1 MKKTSP
7 WLSVCACLLTDL
19 CIGILYVWSV
29 LKADAVAYYGWSDG
43 AANLVAS
50 FMLFAFCVGNLLGG
64 ALNDRIGPK
73 KVSYAGVLLFC
84 VGIFLASC
92 LPSGSSAVWFYICY
106 CIVGGIGSGGAY
118 GAILS
123 CIQKWFPHK
132 RGFATGLS
140 TAAFGLG
147 TVVFSPVIAAM
158 LNRMEIS
165 SVLRVLS
172 IVFVVVGMLCCTLIR
187 QPDETYLASLH
198 HSDAGSGA
206 PGTSRDMTP
215 GQVLRT
221 APFWCLFFSMFFY
234 NGTWNMLNPLI
245 KGLGVARGLSDAA
258 AVLCVSLTGLP
269 NAAGRFTMAS
279 LSDRLGRIRTNV
291 LLSVLTILCAAA
303 LIAVGGYGYFAVVLL
318 TAFAYGGP
326 SAVNPAAC
334 TDFFGTRYS
343 GTNYGIAM
351 LGLGF
356 SSLFF
361 NAVSNALFA
370 STGSYTMTFLMG
382 GVSAAVSI
390 VLLLAMGGTAKILN
404 QDQTS
409 CAE

>member
-1 MKKTSP
+1 MRKKSP
-7 WLSVCACLLTDL
+7 WLSIAACLVADL

-73 KVSYAGVLLFC
+73 TVSYAGVIVFCAGLF
-84 VGIFLASC
+84 IASC
-92 LPSGSSAVWFYICY
+92 LPEGSSPMWFYLSY
-106 CIVGGIGSGGAY
+106 CIVGGLGSGCAY

-147 TVVFSPVIAAM
+147 TVVFSPIIAAM
-158 LNRMEIS
+158 LRSMTIS
-165 SVLRVLS
+165 AALKLLS
-172 IVFVVVGMLCCTLIR
+172 IVFVVVGVLACTLIR
-187 QPDETYLASLH
+187 QPDPVYLAGLPTPVVN
-198 HSDAGSGA
+198 GA
-206 PGTSRDMTP
+206 SPRAANDMTP
-215 GQVLRT
+215 GQVVKTL
-221 APFWCLFFSMFFY
+221 PFWCLFFSMFFY

-245 KGLGVARGLSDAA
+245 KGLGLTRGLPETA
-258 AVLCVSLTGLP
+258 AVLCVSLTGLL
-269 NAAGRFTMAS
+269 NAAGRFSMAA
-279 LSDRLGRIRTNV
+279 LSDKLGRIRTV
-291 LLSVLTILCAAA
+291 IVLSVLTIVCAV
-303 LIAVGGYGYFAVVLL
+303 LLTFVGGYAYLIVVLL

-334 TDFFGTRYS
+334 TDFFGAKYS

-351 LGLGF
+351 LSLGI
-356 SSLFF
+356 SSLLF
-361 NAVSNALFA
+361 NSVSNALYAATGTYTVTFIMGAA
-370 STGSYTMTFLMG
+370 SAGIAIGLLIVMERTFKARG
-382 GVSAAVSI
+382 
-390 VLLLAMGGTAKILN
+390 
-404 QDQTS
+404 
-409 CAE
+409 

>member
-172 IVFVVVGMLCCTLIR
+172 IVFVVV
-187 QPDETYLASLH
+187 
-198 HSDAGSGA
+198 
-206 PGTSRDMTP
+206 
-215 GQVLRT
+215 
-221 APFWCLFFSMFFY
+221 
-234 NGTWNMLNPLI
+234 
-245 KGLGVARGLSDAA
+245 
-258 AVLCVSLTGLP
+258 
-269 NAAGRFTMAS
+269 
-279 LSDRLGRIRTNV
+279 
-291 LLSVLTILCAAA
+291 
-303 LIAVGGYGYFAVVLL
+303 
-318 TAFAYGGP
+318 
-326 SAVNPAAC
+326 
-334 TDFFGTRYS
+334 
-343 GTNYGIAM
+343 
-351 LGLGF
+351 
-356 SSLFF
+356 
-361 NAVSNALFA
+361 
-370 STGSYTMTFLMG
+370 
-382 GVSAAVSI
+382 
-390 VLLLAMGGTAKILN
+390 
-404 QDQTS
+404 
-409 CAE
+409 